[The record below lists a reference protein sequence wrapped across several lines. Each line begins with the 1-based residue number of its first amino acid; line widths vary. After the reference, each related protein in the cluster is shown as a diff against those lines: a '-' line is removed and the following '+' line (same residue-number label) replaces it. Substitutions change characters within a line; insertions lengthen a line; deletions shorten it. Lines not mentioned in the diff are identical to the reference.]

1 MPALV
6 NCELTWSFL
15 VTGTEDLFAG
25 MSRLKTRVPEIV
37 LSNFLIRQLFLDSNL
52 TKKIWYMSTDLY
64 YSS

>member
-15 VTGTEDLFAG
+15 VIGTEDLFAG